1 MISLGRARFAPHGS
15 FAGPPWGVF
24 SSQSAT
30 VIELKDRPNL
40 NQAARCQS
48 RTQLRLSEEDI
59 QEGIENLRGFFTL
72 LRAWARTGERDCTA
86 HNNHEELAALAAVA
100 AAHSAT
106 PYERNDVRVGEAL
119 KRRGI

>member
-1 MISLGRARFAPHGS
+1 M
-15 FAGPPWGVF
+15 
-24 SSQSAT
+24 
-30 VIELKDRPNL
+30 IELKDRPNL
-40 NQAARCQS
+40 NQAAESVLQS
-48 RTQLRLSEEDI
+48 RAQLRLSEEDI

-106 PYERNDVRVGEAL
+106 PYERNDERVGDP
-119 KRRGI
+119 